1 MACLFL
7 SILSV
12 LSLISLCSMLLDDL
26 SLAKDDIFDLCC
38 CAADDGDV
46 GRRVLPVL
54 LVLTIPVSI
63 VLNLSKG
70 FRELQGPLDSLDNFD
85 VCVLVNAVHFSAGL
99 ALDCLAC

>member
-1 MACLFL
+1 
-7 SILSV
+7 
-12 LSLISLCSMLLDDL
+12 MLLDDL